1 MKQTDNQRK
10 AAAATGRFWPKRDD
24 PLIDAPASLLVV
36 TLGRTLKVVSLGR
49 TAKLP
54 SATAGDPPQEIIV
67 GSLGDFPRGGKLRYL
82 YVKDSFGSAYILV
95 KSSTIDADYPFTAGK
110 SFTEKDAQ
118 DNFPFLCN
126 FMKDKNASYTIVIVP
141 TTIWLPFGHE
151 PPRGDNA
158 DTIHCTLESIHP
170 NYSLWATLLT
180 ETFIPLLAVE
190 LSNLNNQSMMQ
201 PSGYLPKLARGHS
214 ASVSPVTKLF
224 PLGDQDEEEIKA
236 TLAKMN
242 NQINEVANY
251 NLSMMAKAAEA
262 AKANAPAAKANAPS
276 MADRIPKVVTAQKK
290 PPPTADDDDCNITL
304 STRYTEEADDKPSSK
319 ESEKARRVARLSI
332 LLFCKTKDI
341 FHGPVYTE
349 DFQEIL
355 DMTSAKDR
363 YQHLGNLHSTDDDDD
378 DTAEDDGFATVLST
392 VVDPP
397 KVSGVAWAL
406 FLSGDFQTKPLQD
419 LKELTGKVFGFGVLL
434 PKVGKHT
441 DSADGADTL
450 QAIQLAMGE
459 DKTRLAS
466 VDTSI
471 SCATAIEG
479 MKGANTF
486 LANVLRLLKKIA
498 LCEGPIEVEGV
509 KQSAPVLYVII
520 KELYKASN
528 TLLFRRQVA
537 SDIEK
542 CPFIP
547 YFLFACVDRIACVVA
562 MASTRSRIM
571 RAVKSGDFSPLKSVY
586 AVISNL
592 KDKFITAIEDYGS
605 GGPMLDAPAIWTNSA
620 AKRRIDEAEQRAT
633 ELRVARLLGNSSGSK
648 RGSPPALGDTQGPP
662 KRQTTQVELIDKD
675 GDIICLDDIKT
686 RMIMPTIT
694 NPNEQPCPGHYR
706 KGSKCGRGAQC
717 KLCHTPIDKLT
728 NPSKAEWKDHVANKD
743 NKVYFNPKRVK
754 TMGSNLIK
762 NQSDGDQKPAAEK

>member
-1 MKQTDNQRK
+1 MKQTDVQRK
-10 AAAATGRFWPKRDD
+10 VAAATGLLWPKRNDQD
-24 PLIDAPASLLVV
+24 TDAPASLLLIIPGGAVRV
-36 TLGRTLKVVSLGR
+36 LSLGR
-49 TAKLP
+49 RGKLP

-67 GSLGDFPRGGKLRYL
+67 GSLGDFPRGGRLRYL
-82 YVKDSFGSAYILV
+82 DAKSFGNVYILV
-95 KSSTIDADYPFTAGK
+95 KSSTIDGDFPFTVGK
-110 SFTEKDAQ
+110 SFTKKDAQ
-118 DNFPFLCN
+118 DNFAFLCN
-126 FMKDKNASYTIVIVP
+126 FMKDDNASYTIVIVP

-170 NYSLWATLLT
+170 HYSLWVTLLT
-180 ETFIPLLAVE
+180 ESFIPLLAVE

-201 PSGYLPKLARGHS
+201 PSGHLPKLTRGHS
-214 ASVSPVTKLF
+214 VSESPITTLF
-224 PLGDQDEEEIKA
+224 PLGDQEEEEIKA
-236 TLAKMN
+236 TLTKMET
-242 NQINEVANY
+242 QINEVATY
-251 NLSMMAKAAEA
+251 NLAQMAKASET
-262 AKANAPAAKANAPS
+262 AKANASS
-276 MADRIPKVVTAQKK
+276 MTGRIPKVVTAQKK
-290 PPPTADDDDCNITL
+290 TPAADDDDCNITL

-319 ESEKARRVARLSI
+319 ELDKARRVARMSI
-332 LLFCKTKDI
+332 LLFCKTNDT

-355 DMTSAKDR
+355 DTAGAKDR
-363 YQHLGNLHSTDDDDD
+363 YQQLSQLHQSDDDDD

-434 PKVGKHT
+434 PTVGKHS
-441 DSADGADTL
+441 DSSRGTTSADTL

-466 VDTSI
+466 VETSI
-471 SCATAIEG
+471 SCATAIDG
-479 MKGANTF
+479 MKGANAY
-486 LANVLRLLKKIA
+486 LANVMRLLKKIT
-498 LCEGPIEVEGV
+498 LCEGKIEVDGV

-542 CPFIP
+542 NPYIP
-547 YFLFACVDRIACVVA
+547 YFLFACVDRIASTLA

-571 RAVKSGDFSPLKSVY
+571 RAIKAGDFSALKPVY
-586 AVISNL
+586 AAISNL
-592 KDKFITAIEDYGS
+592 KDKFVTAIEDYGS
-605 GGPMLDAPAIWTNSA
+605 GGPQLDPPAIWANSE
-620 AKRRIDEAEQRAT
+620 AKRRIDAVEQRAT
-633 ELRVARLLGNSSGSK
+633 ELRVARLLGNGNGSK

-662 KRQTTQVELIDKD
+662 KRQTTQVEIADKD
-675 GDIICLDDIKT
+675 GDIICTDDIRT

-762 NQSDGDQKPAAEK
+762 NQSDGDQKPAAEE